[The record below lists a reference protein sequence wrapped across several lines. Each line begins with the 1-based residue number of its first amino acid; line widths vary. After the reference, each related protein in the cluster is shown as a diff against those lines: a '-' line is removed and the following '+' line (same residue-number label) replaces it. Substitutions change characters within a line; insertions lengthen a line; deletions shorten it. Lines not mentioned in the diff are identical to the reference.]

1 VCGGKDEDYYNIV
14 EELKEMEVNELIEIV
29 LAQREIDAMNDAK
42 KQQNKKRSEKDGRDT
57 NREKKLNNL
66 K

>member
-14 EELKEMEVNELIEIV
+14 EELKEMEVNDLIEIV

-42 KQQNKKRSEKDGRDT
+42 KQQNKKEVKKMEET
-57 NREKKLNNL
+57 PTEKKVE
-66 K
+66 

>member
-1 VCGGKDEDYYNIV
+1 VCGGKDEEYYDIV

-42 KQQNKKRSEKDGRDT
+42 KTTK
-57 NREKKLNNL
+57 
-66 K
+66 

>member
-42 KQQNKKRSEKDGRDT
+42 KKKQKNKKEVKKMEET
-57 NREKKLNNL
+57 PTEKKVE
-66 K
+66 

>member
-1 VCGGKDEDYYNIV
+1 MCGGKDEDYYNIV

-42 KQQNKKRSEKDGRDT
+42 KQQNKKEVKKMEET
-57 NREKKLNNL
+57 PTEKKVE
-66 K
+66 

>member
-42 KQQNKKRSEKDGRDT
+42 KQQNKKEVKKMEET
-57 NREKKLNNL
+57 PTEKKS
-66 K
+66 

>member
-1 VCGGKDEDYYNIV
+1 MCGGKDEDYYNIV

-57 NREKKLNNL
+57 NREKS
-66 K
+66 

>member
-42 KQQNKKRSEKDGRDT
+42 KQQNKKEVKKMEET
-57 NREKKLNNL
+57 PTEKKVE
-66 K
+66 